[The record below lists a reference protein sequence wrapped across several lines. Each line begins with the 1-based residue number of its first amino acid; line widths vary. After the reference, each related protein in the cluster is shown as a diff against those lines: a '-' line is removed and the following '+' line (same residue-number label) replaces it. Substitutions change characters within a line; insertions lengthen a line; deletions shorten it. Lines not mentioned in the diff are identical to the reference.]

1 MHTKHTGTEAGTNHV
16 RLLAVTATPSLGDGL
31 FATRD
36 LAEGEVITHFL
47 GAWMPTGW
55 VWERNR
61 WLPPQLQLDQ
71 QTYDPFVFHFKEL
84 KCVDFVLAYCPAMII
99 NSPGNRDEKGE
110 VCFAATNNCAFVAG
124 RLSDEEVN
132 LSQKYN
138 SKYSIDVVCTK
149 AVKKV

>member
-1 MHTKHTGTEAGTNHV
+1 MHFEN
-16 RLLAVTATPSLGDGL
+16 RL
-31 FATRD
+31 
-36 LAEGEVITHFL
+36 
-47 GAWMPTGW
+47 
-55 VWERNR
+55 N
-61 WLPPQLQLDQ
+61 
-71 QTYDPFVFHFKEL
+71 FVFTLFCHCFFL
-84 KCVDFVLAYCPAMII
+84 LFGGVLSATLLILYCGRRFTLRSFCVDFVLAYCPAMII

-149 AVKKV
+149 AVKKL